1 MLEGGIH
8 LLADEFLPL
17 RCFDFGDQPVAH
29 REQHYH
35 GREHRD
41 SFHDLSAGRHR
52 GEQGLEDDGS
62 SQTGDHSQHYAQ
74 PDRAQSLAMSGLE
87 QEGDDGADNENRL
100 EAFAQNDEE
109 RLEER
114 FPVAG
119 WTLGEVD
126 DGREAV
132 GDRIA

>member
-1 MLEGGIH
+1 
-8 LLADEFLPL
+8 
-17 RCFDFGDQPVAH
+17 
-29 REQHYH
+29 
-35 GREHRD
+35 
-41 SFHDLSAGRHR
+41 
-52 GEQGLEDDGS
+52 
-62 SQTGDHSQHYAQ
+62 
-74 PDRAQSLAMSGLE
+74 MSGLE